1 MSESEIECANPLFL
15 KWVNEWYQDACR
27 RNAKT
32 QFTLKKALKS
42 LQRYPLRIE
51 NAQEAM
57 QLEGIGQGI
66 ADRLAKKLASW
77 QKENGI
83 VVPQQQEEQTEGT
96 GNNVAN
102 PKRRT
107 PRMYVP
113 RYRTGAFALLIGLYK
128 AHCLYG
134 QDYYVPRSELIPLC
148 EQYTDTPFHV
158 AGSSTGRGGNSVQHT
173 AWSGIKTLES
183 KSLVERQ
190 SGVKFCITEEGLRI
204 AEKVVELLRT
214 RNELPDE
221 DNRVFTEYE
230 SRNDQESDA
239 ISNEFSD
246 RLELASEGSLSGL
259 SESSKFDRPLMR
271 PLLNRAPSSSARA
284 SSNGFSR
291 QSSLADI
298 ADIELADLILYPK
311 ADYDIILIVDSREV
325 HSPADRALIQKEL
338 EDHGVHTEI
347 RPLTV
352 GDYLWIARTKA
363 TSANRH
369 LPDIVLD
376 YVVER
381 KRMDDLC
388 ASIKDGRYREQHSRI
403 HGTGFTN
410 VFYVVEGTNPE
421 AVSRL
426 GENAVNTAL
435 SRIQVHHGFH
445 LKRPPT
451 YEATLRLLRQ
461 TTGVLQATLG
471 DVYAIPNQF
480 VGQKEFAQTKKSI
493 RSRFPNS
500 SLAMSFEA
508 YDVVSNKSGTLCV
521 GEIYLRMLMTM
532 RGVSADKAL
541 TIARR
546 HQTLEQLLKALKA
559 QSGRK
564 ELEEIVVDGTCRKIG
579 PALAKRI
586 AEFWTL
592 DAFD

>member
-204 AEKVVELLRT
+204 AEK
-214 RNELPDE
+214 
-221 DNRVFTEYE
+221 
-230 SRNDQESDA
+230 
-239 ISNEFSD
+239 
-246 RLELASEGSLSGL
+246 
-259 SESSKFDRPLMR
+259 SSKFDRPLMR